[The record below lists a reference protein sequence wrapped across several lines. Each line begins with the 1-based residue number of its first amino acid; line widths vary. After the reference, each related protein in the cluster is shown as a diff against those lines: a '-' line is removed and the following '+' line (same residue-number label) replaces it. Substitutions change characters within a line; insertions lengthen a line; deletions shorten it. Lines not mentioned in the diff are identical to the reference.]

1 MPKLS
6 HKKKKTSAPAPAA
19 PPPLSPGFS
28 QSRSSYQKVLAYLKK
43 WLGKHPQFDYTM
55 KDFHAD
61 QTLALLDADGKLMGF
76 CAVLPSVREA
86 TVFRKSHNF
95 LRIVALEVLESQRGK
110 GLGRTLLDQIV
121 DIGRR
126 GGYKYVRTFAIDGAA
141 EFYRKYGFV
150 TDLTLV
156 KRDMNVRFDL

>member
-28 QSRSSYQKVLAYLKK
+28 QSREAYQKVLAYLRK
-43 WLGKHPQFDYTM
+43 WLGKHPQFDYKM
-55 KDFHAD
+55 KDFHPD
-61 QTLALLDADGKLMGF
+61 HTLALLDDDGELMGF
-76 CAVLPSVREA
+76 CTVLPSVREA
-86 TVFRKSHNF
+86 SVFRKTHAF
-95 LRIVALEVLESQRGK
+95 LRIGILEILESQRGK
-110 GLGRTLLDQIV
+110 GLGRTMLDQIV

-126 GGYKYVRTFAIDGAA
+126 GGYKCVRTFAIDGAV

-150 TDLTLV
+150 TDLTMV
-156 KRDMNVRFDL
+156 KHDMNVRFDL